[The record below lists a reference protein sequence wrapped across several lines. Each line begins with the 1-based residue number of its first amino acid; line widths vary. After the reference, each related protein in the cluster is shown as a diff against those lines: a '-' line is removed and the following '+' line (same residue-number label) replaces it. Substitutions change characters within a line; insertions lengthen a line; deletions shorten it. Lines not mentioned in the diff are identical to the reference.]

1 MHLSNTTYMVHLSNA
16 NGKIP
21 DRNRYRVYLWT
32 HRTRL
37 ASMVPT
43 TILTPMLAC
52 RVTCLVAMRTRL
64 PTTTSAVVMTGATR
78 VVMTGATSASAF
90 HAQVML
96 IHGSRCTVAV
106 IYGVPRFTTAA
117 TCWFATTITGERDAV
132 L

>member
-1 MHLSNTTYMVHLSNA
+1 
-16 NGKIP
+16 
-21 DRNRYRVYLWT
+21 
-32 HRTRL
+32 
-37 ASMVPT
+37 MVPT

-64 PTTTSAVVMTGATR
+64 PTTTSAVVMTGATRVVMTGATRVVMTGATR